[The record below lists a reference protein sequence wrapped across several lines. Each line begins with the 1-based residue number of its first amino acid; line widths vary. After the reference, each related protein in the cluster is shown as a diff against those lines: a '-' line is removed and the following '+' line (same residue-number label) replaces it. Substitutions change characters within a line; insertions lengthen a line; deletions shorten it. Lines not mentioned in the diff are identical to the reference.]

1 MQRPGIWFWIVGG
14 LAVLWNGFGLYD
26 MLMTV
31 TADEAYLAEFTEEQ
45 VAYWVELPAWRFVL
59 WAGGAGLALLGS
71 LLFLLRRAAAVPLLA
86 VAPIA
91 MVIGLIADGIGGGLA
106 IYGIGGVA
114 ASLVVLGIAIFFVW
128 YAARQ
133 RRSGILR

>member
-1 MQRPGIWFWIVGG
+1 
-14 LAVLWNGFGLYD
+14 
-26 MLMTV
+26 
-31 TADEAYLAEFTEEQ
+31 
-45 VAYWVELPAWRFVL
+45 
-59 WAGGAGLALLGS
+59 
-71 LLFLLRRAAAVPLLA
+71 

-133 RRSGILR
+133 RRLGILR